1 MKQFCRAVFAL
12 CILSTVVS
20 AQRRDDDDEE
30 DSMWVDSSPDFS
42 DLIVYQPKNTVTIGF
57 RAISGAKTS
66 FGGGGL
72 VASGQDIGDIDTNG
86 THRYHDGYVLP
97 DQRTMVDSAGN
108 IVPIEPDGRTNNWS
122 YSNLSQI
129 TSDGLMAMH
138 VYSASSDISSFSS
151 DPKGR
156 FGVEVVRSKQMGKL
170 FNTRVTWDLTIGA
183 SINDLS
189 ATNNST
195 ALGTLST
202 TTDYY
207 DLEGQTPPTP
217 GSLTLGT
224 LLGNTPLGRDTDITE
239 DGVVL
244 HNNWR
249 LRGAYLTFRAGPT
262 LSIPIIK
269 RITATVSAGAV
280 LVYAGTNYSVT
291 QSFDP
296 TDLLDTGEDER
307 EDDDVVGTAQD
318 DMGKLLPGF
327 YVDANLQFN
336 LTDFTGFYVGAIY
349 QSSGSYTHTLT
360 VLDDDDNT
368 TATYASKI
376 DLGSLQGLRAGFSLK
391 F

>member
-1 MKQFCRAVFAL
+1 
-12 CILSTVVS
+12 
-20 AQRRDDDDEE
+20 
-30 DSMWVDSSPDFS
+30 MWIDSSPDFS

-66 FGGGGL
+66 FSGSGI
-72 VASGQDIGDIDTNG
+72 VASGEDIGDIDTNG
-86 THRYHDGYVLP
+86 THRYHDGFVGP
-97 DQRTMVDSAGN
+97 DRRTVTDSAGN
-108 IVPIEPDGRTNNWS
+108 TVPIDPDGRTNNWG

-129 TSDGLMAMH
+129 TSDGLMSMH
-138 VYSASSDISSFSS
+138 VYSASSEVSPFSS

-170 FNTRVTWDLTIGA
+170 FNSRVTWDITIGA

-189 ATNNST
+189 STSNST
-195 ALGTLST
+195 AVGNLTT

-207 DLEGQTPPTP
+207 DLEGQLPPAP
-217 GSLTLGT
+217 GSSTAGT
-224 LLGNTPLGRDTDITE
+224 LLGNTPLGRETDTTA

-244 HNNWR
+244 QNNWR

-262 LSIPIIK
+262 LSIPIVK
-269 RITATVSAGAV
+269 RLTATVSAGAV
-280 LVYAGTNYSVT
+280 LVYAGTNYAVT

-296 TDLLDTGEDER
+296 TDLLDTGDDER
-307 EDDDVVGTAQD
+307 EDDDVVTSTQD

-349 QSSGSYTHTLT
+349 QSSGSYSQTL
-360 VLDDDDNT
+360 
-368 TATYASKI
+368 ATGDEETPGSNYSTKI
-376 DLGSLQGLRAGFSLK
+376 DLSSLQGLRAGFSLK